1 MAGLWGRGQ
10 KQAPQTV
17 VVYFPGNQYYLTNGA
32 AQALQSAMAQT
43 AGHVIDSVKI
53 YAYCDAEGSLQYNDT
68 LAAKRA
74 NAVKQYLLSHYP
86 FLQQLRQV
94 TGYGKRVPLN
104 SNATDSL
111 RALNRRAEILIWS
124 HVYNATDSFRQVIS
138 AAKAGDKLRLP
149 NLNFIGGQHQLI
161 PESKPIL
168 DTLLKILKEVPA
180 MEIEI
185 LGYVCCTVKGTDG
198 WDYGAKN
205 GQLSKNRARAVYDY
219 LVANGI
225 AANRLRY
232 KGLGNIPL
240 VEERTEADAEINRRV
255 EIRIINR

>member
-17 VVYFPGNQYYLTNGA
+17 VVYFTSNQYYLTNGA
-32 AQALQSAMAQT
+32 AQVLQSAMAQT

-53 YAYCDAEGSLQYNDT
+53 YAYCDAEGSVQYNDT
-68 LAAKRA
+68 LAARRA
-74 NAVKQYLLSHYP
+74 NAVKQYLLSHYTGP
-86 FLQQLRQV
+86 QLLRHV

-111 RALNRRAEILIWS
+111 RALNRRAEILIWKHPYS
-124 HVYNATDSFRQVIS
+124 PTDSFGIRMA
-138 AAKAGDKLRLP
+138 AAKAGDRLRLP
-149 NLNFIGGQHQLI
+149 NLHFVGGQHHLI
-161 PESKPIL
+161 PESEPTL
-168 DTLLKILKEVPA
+168 NLLLKTLQEYPQI
-180 MEIEI
+180 EIEI
-185 LGYVCCTVKGTDG
+185 LGYVCCTIKGTDG

-225 AANRLRY
+225 AASRLQYR
-232 KGLGNIPL
+232 GLGNIPL
-240 VEERTEADAEINRRV
+240 VEEKTDADAELNRRV